1 MKKLL
6 IFAVC
11 LMAFTACKNSGKGS
25 GDASQADSLQRV
37 IDQKDGEINDMMGTL
52 NEIQEGFRQINEAE
66 GKVELMQSGEGTN
79 KAQQIRE
86 SVQFIAERMEQNR
99 QLIEKLRQQLRESS
113 VKGDE
118 LKKTIDNLMRQI
130 EDKDKEMQKLRAELD
145 AKDIHIS
152 ELDEAINNLNS
163 DVSSLKTETEQK
175 TETINTQDRQLHTA
189 WYVFGTK
196 SELKEQGILSKG
208 KVLQGNF
215 NKEYFTKVDIRVM
228 KELKLYSKSAEMLT
242 AHPAGSYTL
251 VRDNNK
257 QYILKITNPDT
268 FWSTSKYLVI
278 EVK

>member
-11 LMAFTACKNSGKGS
+11 LVAFAACKNGGKGS
-25 GDASQADSLQRV
+25 GDAAQADSLQRV

-52 NEIQEGFRQINEAE
+52 NDIQEGFRQINEAE
-66 GKVELMQSGEGTN
+66 GKLELMQSGEGTN

-118 LKKTIDNLMRQI
+118 LKKTIENLMRQI
-130 EDKDKEMQKLRAELD
+130 EDKDKELQKLRAELD

-152 ELDEAINNLNS
+152 ELDEAINNLNT

-189 WYVFGTK
+189 WYVFG
-196 SELKEQGILSKG
+196 
-208 KVLQGNF
+208 
-215 NKEYFTKVDIRVM
+215 KVDIRVM
-228 KELKLYSKSAEMLT
+228 NELKLYSKSATILT

-251 VRDNNK
+251 VRDANK
-257 QYILKITNPDT
+257 QYVLKITNPDT
-268 FWSTSKYLVI
+268 FWSTSKYLVV